1 MNYNEVRKIDNECA
15 KTLCARNYKGFGTG
29 FDVQNGIIEIEW
41 IKPECINLCDEN
53 GKETSFQDRIYRTDK
68 ISVAITVGFR
78 PFYLEEKNGGNKSYR
93 RTAGTREKRR
103 SIPDRLQ
110 RVNPNTNRVYDKS
123 GLCPTLNIMQG
134 GNRQPMLVDGKK
146 ERYRI
151 RKLTP
156 KECWR
161 LMGFSDEDFEKAAKE
176 NSNTQLYKQAGN
188 SIVKDVLMAIF
199 RNLVF

>member
-1 MNYNEVRKIDNECA
+1 MVAVK
-15 KTLCARNYKGFGTG
+15 
-29 FDVQNGIIEIEW
+29 QIENFTE
-41 IKPECINLCDEN
+41 
-53 GKETSFQDRIYRTDK
+53 S
-68 ISVAITVGFR
+68 
-78 PFYLEEKNGGNKSYR
+78 
-93 RTAGTREKRR
+93 KR
-103 SIPDRLQ
+103 S
-110 RVNPNTNRVYDKS
+110 NPNTNRVYDK
-123 GLCPTLNIMQG
+123 TLNTMQG

-151 RKLTP
+151 RKLTS

-161 LMGFSDEDFEKAAKE
+161 LMGFSDEDFEKAAKV